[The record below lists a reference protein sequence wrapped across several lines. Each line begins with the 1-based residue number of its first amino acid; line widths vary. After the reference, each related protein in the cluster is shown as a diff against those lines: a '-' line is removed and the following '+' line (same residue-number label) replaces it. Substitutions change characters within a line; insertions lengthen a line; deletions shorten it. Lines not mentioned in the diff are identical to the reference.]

1 MRFAVILHV
10 ILLSFAIVSCR
21 TKYIPGESR
30 YTVIRDTV
38 YQRDSILRVSTTN
51 TKDSVITKDSV
62 VYVVDENGNILRKEL
77 YRQKEIYKDLQ
88 RDYNELVERYNKLK
102 FEKID
107 TVTKS
112 IIVEVEKELSG
123 WEQIQMDVG
132 MVSMVLVLLIVV
144 FLIYKKV
151 GKR

>member
-1 MRFAVILHV
+1 M
-10 ILLSFAIVSCR
+10 
-21 TKYIPGESR
+21 
-30 YTVIRDTV
+30 
-38 YQRDSILRVSTTN
+38 
-51 TKDSVITKDSV
+51 

-112 IIVEVEKELSG
+112 IVVEVEKELSG

>member
-1 MRFAVILHV
+1 M
-10 ILLSFAIVSCR
+10 
-21 TKYIPGESR
+21 
-30 YTVIRDTV
+30 
-38 YQRDSILRVSTTN
+38 
-51 TKDSVITKDSV
+51 
-62 VYVVDENGNILRKEL
+62 VYVVDENGNILRTEL

-112 IIVEVEKELSG
+112 IVVEVEKELSG

>member
-1 MRFAVILHV
+1 M
-10 ILLSFAIVSCR
+10 
-21 TKYIPGESR
+21 
-30 YTVIRDTV
+30 
-38 YQRDSILRVSTTN
+38 
-51 TKDSVITKDSV
+51 

-123 WEQIQMDVG
+123 WEQIQMYIG
-132 MVSMVLVLLIVV
+132 MVSMVLVLLVVV

>member
-21 TKYIPGESR
+21 TKYISGESH

-88 RDYNELVERYNKLK
+88 RDYNELVDRYNKLK
-102 FEKID
+102 FEKND

-112 IIVEVEKELSG
+112 IVVEVEKELSG

-132 MVSMVLVLLIVV
+132 MVSMVLVLLVVV

>member
-1 MRFAVILHV
+1 M
-10 ILLSFAIVSCR
+10 
-21 TKYIPGESR
+21 YIPGESR

-123 WEQIQMDVG
+123 WEQIQMDIG
-132 MVSMVLVLLIVV
+132 MVSMVLVLLVVV

>member
-1 MRFAVILHV
+1 M
-10 ILLSFAIVSCR
+10 
-21 TKYIPGESR
+21 YIPGESR

-88 RDYNELVERYNKLK
+88 RNYNELVDRYNKLK

-132 MVSMVLVLLIVV
+132 MISMVLVLLVVV

>member
-21 TKYIPGESR
+21 TKYISGESR

-62 VYVVDENGNILRKEL
+62 VYVVDENGNILRTEL

-88 RDYNELVERYNKLK
+88 RNYNELVDRYNKLK

-112 IIVEVEKELSG
+112 IVVEVEKELSV
-123 WEQIQMDVG
+123 WEQIQIDVG
-132 MVSMVLVLLIVV
+132 MVSMILVLLIVF

>member
-1 MRFAVILHV
+1 M
-10 ILLSFAIVSCR
+10 
-21 TKYIPGESR
+21 YIPGESR

-112 IIVEVEKELSG
+112 IIVEVKKELSG
-123 WEQIQMDVG
+123 WEQIQMDIG
-132 MVSMVLVLLIVV
+132 MVSMVLVLLVVV

>member
-1 MRFAVILHV
+1 M
-10 ILLSFAIVSCR
+10 
-21 TKYIPGESR
+21 
-30 YTVIRDTV
+30 
-38 YQRDSILRVSTTN
+38 
-51 TKDSVITKDSV
+51 

-123 WEQIQMDVG
+123 WEQIQMDIG
-132 MVSMVLVLLIVV
+132 MVSMVLVLLVVV

>member
-21 TKYIPGESR
+21 TMYIPGESR

-88 RDYNELVERYNKLK
+88 RNYNELVDRYNKLK

-132 MVSMVLVLLIVV
+132 MISMVLVLLVVV